1 MAPTKG
7 RATSHVSLLNGFSA
21 LIIPVSHDPGKS
33 KTPTAASFVRPTRS
47 AEQSQSFVAALQ
59 DKYTGEV
66 SAASAQIKF
75 SGKIAEE
82 VGFQKIQRQQAN
94 LAELKFVILDGSRIA
109 HAYAEGDQRIATT
122 CPKTTELDLSRNLFT
137 KLETVVDI
145 CSELPALRNLRIK
158 YVHNCPSLPFLH
170 LEPTS

>member
-7 RATSHVSLLNGFSA
+7 RATSHVSLFDGSSA
-21 LIIPVSHDPGKS
+21 SLLPVLHGLGKS
-33 KTPTAASFVRPTRS
+33 KSPTAASFVRPTRS
-47 AEQSQSFVAALQ
+47 AEQPQSFVAALQ

-122 CPKTTELDLSRNLFT
+122 CPKTTELDLSRNLFA

-158 YVHNCPSLPFLH
+158 YVDNCQSLPLLH